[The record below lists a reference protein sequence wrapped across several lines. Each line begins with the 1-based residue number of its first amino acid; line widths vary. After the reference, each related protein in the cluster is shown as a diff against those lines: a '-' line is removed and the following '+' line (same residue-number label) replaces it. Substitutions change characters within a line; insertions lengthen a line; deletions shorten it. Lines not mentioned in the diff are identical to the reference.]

1 MCSNVFFTPAPLSK
15 LRNLEF
21 RTACKDC
28 QKDGIVFAI
37 VGTGA
42 EAFYPLDGQV
52 AYTATQLQRF
62 GFLNIDFS
70 DGNPHTKLTGTFY
83 DNKGDEVR
91 DQFTIEKEIQV
102 KKLVDKS

>member
-1 MCSNVFFTPAPLSK
+1 MCSKVFFTPAPLSK

-28 QKDGIVFAI
+28 QKDAIVFAI

-83 DNKGDEVR
+83 DNKGDEV
-91 DQFTIEKEIQV
+91 
-102 KKLVDKS
+102 

>member
-1 MCSNVFFTPAPLSK
+1 MLKSIFYTRPLSK
-15 LRNLEF
+15 LLNLDF
-21 RTACKDC
+21 RTACRDC
-28 QKDGIVFAI
+28 QKDCIVFAI

-42 EAFYPLDGQV
+42 EAFYPLDGQA
-52 AYTATQLQRF
+52 AYTATQFTRF

>member
-52 AYTATQLQRF
+52 AYTATQLQDS
-62 GFLNIDFS
+62 DF
-70 DGNPHTKLTGTFY
+70 
-83 DNKGDEVR
+83 
-91 DQFTIEKEIQV
+91 
-102 KKLVDKS
+102 

>member
-28 QKDGIVFAI
+28 QKDAIVFAI

-42 EAFYPLDGQV
+42 EAFYPLDGQA
-52 AYTATQLQRF
+52 AYTATQLQDS
-62 GFLNIDFS
+62 DF
-70 DGNPHTKLTGTFY
+70 
-83 DNKGDEVR
+83 
-91 DQFTIEKEIQV
+91 
-102 KKLVDKS
+102 

>member
-21 RTACKDC
+21 RTACRDC

>member
-28 QKDGIVFAI
+28 QKDAIVFAI

>member
-1 MCSNVFFTPAPLSK
+1 MCSKVFFTPAPLSK

-21 RTACKDC
+21 RTACRDC

-42 EAFYPLDGQV
+42 EAFYPLDGQA
-52 AYTATQLQRF
+52 AYTATQLQD

-70 DGNPHTKLTGTFY
+70 DGNPNTKLSGTFC